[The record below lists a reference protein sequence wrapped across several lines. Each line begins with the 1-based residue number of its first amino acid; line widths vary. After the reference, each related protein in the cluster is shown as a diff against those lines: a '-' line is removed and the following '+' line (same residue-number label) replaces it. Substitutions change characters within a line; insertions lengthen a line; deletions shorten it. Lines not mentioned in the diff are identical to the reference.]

1 MSFRLDIFF
10 LRLLA
15 MVACLLMV
23 GNGCAIRRVPPLR
36 YIPLLGSRPDAS
48 MGGILSEALKDKN
61 PLVRRDAVRLLG
73 KMISTPREQRRSAT
87 ALGRALKDKEE
98 DIRLEAVKA
107 LGNIAP
113 EITGPYLRK
122 AMKDKSVRVRIQVIA
137 VLRETYQRQATQLQ
151 AVGGGG

>member
-1 MSFRLDIFF
+1 ME
-10 LRLLA
+10 
-15 MVACLLMV
+15 
-23 GNGCAIRRVPPLR
+23 
-36 YIPLLGSRPDAS
+36 
-48 MGGILSEALKDKN
+48 GILSEALKDKN
-61 PLVRRDAVRLLG
+61 LLVRRDAVRLLG
-73 KMISTPREQRRSAT
+73 TMISTPREQWRSAA

-113 EITGPYLRK
+113 EITGSYLRK

-137 VLRETYQRQATQLQ
+137 VLREAYQRQEGQLQ